1 MDYLTQLLSTE
12 IKVMY
17 LVIEIFFNSNYP
29 SLDQTE
35 NLPEHVKFEFDQAQ
49 DSELDQLVNQVVFPI
64 WTTSTHGLSRPESP
78 VEESSERYSHLI
90 ENCMSELVNTI
101 PDEVVGNIVG
111 FVDVSGAAL
120 SGKQPGVFVS
130 TFEEVQRIYDWSIK
144 KGIVDYVL
152 KDGRER
158 ERLHVAVKAK
168 VGWLFFSMR
177 V

>member
-1 MDYLTQLLSTE
+1 
-12 IKVMY
+12 
-17 LVIEIFFNSNYP
+17 
-29 SLDQTE
+29 
-35 NLPEHVKFEFDQAQ
+35 
-49 DSELDQLVNQVVFPI
+49 
-64 WTTSTHGLSRPESP
+64 
-78 VEESSERYSHLI
+78 
-90 ENCMSELVNTI
+90 MSELVNTI
-101 PDEVVGNIVG
+101 PDAVVGNIVG

-158 ERLHVAVKAK
+158 ERLNVAVKAK